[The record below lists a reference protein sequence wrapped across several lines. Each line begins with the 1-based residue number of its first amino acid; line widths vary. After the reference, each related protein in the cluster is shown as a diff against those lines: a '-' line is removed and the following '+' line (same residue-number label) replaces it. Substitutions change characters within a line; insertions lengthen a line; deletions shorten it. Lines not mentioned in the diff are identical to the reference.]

1 MPAPQWRLTPTGP
14 ARQLVPQLQ
23 AAVSGFETRWPG
35 ATPGPTS
42 TFGDPPDRVL
52 ATRLRLSGRVAPMDA
67 NGYVTFLIIGVTLVL
82 IDGQFI
88 SRSGR
93 GYLRKVYEPEAARSM
108 IQLVVGLFYL
118 VVLGLLALI
127 SMINIDTGL
136 PVRDVVAKLGVL
148 LLVLAAAHGLT
159 ITILM
164 RIRDRRWQE
173 QISDE
178 IIESHYSTGV
188 QGTTVN
194 PVNDADN
201 ERNHSAS
208 T

>member
-1 MPAPQWRLTPTGP
+1 MN
-14 ARQLVPQLQ
+14 VNSY
-23 AAVSGFETRWPG
+23 VS
-35 ATPGPTS
+35 
-42 TFGDPPDRVL
+42 
-52 ATRLRLSGRVAPMDA
+52 
-67 NGYVTFLIIGVTLVL
+67 FLIVGVVLVL
-82 IDGQFI
+82 IDGQLI

-127 SMINIDTGL
+127 SMIDVDTGL
-136 PVRDVVAKLGVL
+136 PVRDVVARLGVL

-178 IIESHYSTGV
+178 ITESRYNTGV
-188 QGTTVN
+188 QGATVN
-194 PVNDADN
+194 PVN
-201 ERNHSAS
+201 E
-208 T
+208 

>member
-1 MPAPQWRLTPTGP
+1 MN
-14 ARQLVPQLQ
+14 VN
-23 AAVSGFETRWPG
+23 S
-35 ATPGPTS
+35 
-42 TFGDPPDRVL
+42 
-52 ATRLRLSGRVAPMDA
+52 
-67 NGYVTFLIIGVTLVL
+67 YVTFLIIGVVLVL
-82 IDGQFI
+82 IDGQLI

-127 SMINIDTGL
+127 SMINVDTGL

-159 ITILM
+159 LTILM

-178 IIESHYSTGV
+178 ITESRYNSNV
-188 QGTTVN
+188 QGATVN
-194 PVNDADN
+194 PVS
-201 ERNHSAS
+201 E
-208 T
+208 

>member
-1 MPAPQWRLTPTGP
+1 
-14 ARQLVPQLQ
+14 
-23 AAVSGFETRWPG
+23 
-35 ATPGPTS
+35 
-42 TFGDPPDRVL
+42 
-52 ATRLRLSGRVAPMDA
+52 MDV
-67 NGYVTFLIIGVTLVL
+67 NGYVTFLIVGVGLVL
-82 IDGQFI
+82 IDGQII

-127 SMINIDTGL
+127 SMIDIDTGL
-136 PVRDVVAKLGVL
+136 PVRDVVAQLGIL

-178 IIESHYSTGV
+178 IIESRYNSGV
-188 QGTTVN
+188 PGATVN
-194 PVNDADN
+194 PVNDAETGGN
-201 ERNHSAS
+201 QS
-208 T
+208 TSTESRW

>member
-1 MPAPQWRLTPTGP
+1 
-14 ARQLVPQLQ
+14 
-23 AAVSGFETRWPG
+23 
-35 ATPGPTS
+35 
-42 TFGDPPDRVL
+42 
-52 ATRLRLSGRVAPMDA
+52 MDV
-67 NGYVTFLIIGVTLVL
+67 NGYVTFLLVGVVLVL
-82 IDGQFI
+82 IDGQIIF
-88 SRSGR
+88 RSGR

-108 IQLVVGLFYL
+108 IQLVAGLFHL

-136 PVRDVVAKLGVL
+136 PVRDVVAQLGVL

-178 IIESHYSTGV
+178 ITESRYNAGV
-188 QGTTVN
+188 QGATIK
-194 PVNDADN
+194 PVNDPENDGGQQ
-201 ERNHSAS
+201 SAS
-208 T
+208 TELRW

>member
-1 MPAPQWRLTPTGP
+1 MN
-14 ARQLVPQLQ
+14 VN
-23 AAVSGFETRWPG
+23 S
-35 ATPGPTS
+35 
-42 TFGDPPDRVL
+42 
-52 ATRLRLSGRVAPMDA
+52 
-67 NGYVTFLIIGVTLVL
+67 YVTFLIVGVVLVL
-82 IDGQFI
+82 IDGQII

-127 SMINIDTGL
+127 SMINVDTGL
-136 PVRDVVAKLGVL
+136 PIRDVVAKLGVL

-178 IIESHYSTGV
+178 ITESRYNSSV
-188 QGTTVN
+188 PGTTVN
-194 PVNDADN
+194 PVS
-201 ERNHSAS
+201 E
-208 T
+208 

>member
-1 MPAPQWRLTPTGP
+1 MN
-14 ARQLVPQLQ
+14 VNSY
-23 AAVSGFETRWPG
+23 VS
-35 ATPGPTS
+35 
-42 TFGDPPDRVL
+42 
-52 ATRLRLSGRVAPMDA
+52 
-67 NGYVTFLIIGVTLVL
+67 FLIVGVVLVL
-82 IDGQFI
+82 IDGQLI

-127 SMINIDTGL
+127 SMIDVDTGL

-178 IIESHYSTGV
+178 ITESRYHSGGQGV
-188 QGTTVN
+188 TVK
-194 PVNDADN
+194 PVS
-201 ERNHSAS
+201 E
-208 T
+208 